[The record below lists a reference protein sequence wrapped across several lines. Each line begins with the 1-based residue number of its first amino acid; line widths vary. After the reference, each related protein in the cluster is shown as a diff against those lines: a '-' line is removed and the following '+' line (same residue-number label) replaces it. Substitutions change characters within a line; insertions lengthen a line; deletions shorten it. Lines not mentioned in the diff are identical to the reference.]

1 MKNYKMTIAYDG
13 SGYYGYQRQPRHMTI
28 QEVLERTLSKLF
40 KMQIKING
48 SGRTDTGVH
57 ALGQVINFTSEL
69 SVPLDKLPFAINNLL
84 PPDIRVCAVEHAA
97 AEFHAR
103 YSARGKHYRYK
114 ILQTKQ
120 INPFMQRYM
129 WQLEQP
135 LDLEAM
141 QRATMLI
148 RGEHDFTTFRST
160 GSIQGSAVRH
170 VNAADWQLKDLADSG
185 FGIES
190 DVCGQVYAFD
200 IYGNGFLYHM
210 VRNLVGT
217 IAQVGMGKM
226 SVSEFEV
233 LFNNK
238 RRVNKCI
245 TAPPQGLYL
254 VRVEY

>member
-1 MKNYKMTIAYDG
+1 MKNYKITIAYDG
-13 SGYYGYQRQPRHMTI
+13 SGYYGYQRQPRHTTI
-28 QEVLERTLSKLF
+28 QEVLERALGKLF
-40 KMQIKING
+40 KMPIKING

-57 ALGQVINFTSEL
+57 ALGQVINFTSDL
-69 SVPLDKLPFAINNLL
+69 TVPLDKLPFALNNLL
-84 PPDIRVCAVEHAA
+84 PPDIRVCAVEQAA
-97 AEFHAR
+97 PEFHAR

-114 ILQTKQ
+114 ILQAEQ
-120 INPFMQRYM
+120 LNPFMNRYM

-141 QRATMLI
+141 CRATMLI
-148 RGEHDFTTFRST
+148 QGEHDFTTFRST

-170 VNAADWQLKDLADSG
+170 IYEAGWQCRELVDSDWGLDGKA
-185 FGIES
+185 
-190 DVCGQVYAFD
+190 CAKVYEFN

-226 SVSEFEV
+226 SVSEFET

-238 RRVNKCI
+238 QRVNKCI

-254 VRVEY
+254 MNVEY